1 MLHECKSLKPYQN
14 QQVFEKMMVKNQG
27 VTTIYLTKV
36 QMLYEITNHIDVR
49 YLSICG
55 VIVESDVKVCK
66 ISTRNNYVNIL
77 TRHVPK
83 AMDEL

>member
-49 YLSICG
+49 YNLF
-55 VIVESDVKVCK
+55 KV
-66 ISTRNNYVNIL
+66 SLLEVVLRYP
-77 TRHVPK
+77 R
-83 AMDEL
+83 